1 MQFQHKEAG
10 LQLISQA
17 TKAGRA
23 SGGKREYR
31 EDVQQGKLK
40 RVGVVIETL
49 EERGK
54 WDEAGPSTVPTL
66 IEMKL
71 V

>member
-1 MQFQHKEAG
+1 
-10 LQLISQA
+10 
-17 TKAGRA
+17 
-23 SGGKREYR
+23 
-31 EDVQQGKLK
+31 
-40 RVGVVIETL
+40 VVIETL

-71 V
+71 VWCR